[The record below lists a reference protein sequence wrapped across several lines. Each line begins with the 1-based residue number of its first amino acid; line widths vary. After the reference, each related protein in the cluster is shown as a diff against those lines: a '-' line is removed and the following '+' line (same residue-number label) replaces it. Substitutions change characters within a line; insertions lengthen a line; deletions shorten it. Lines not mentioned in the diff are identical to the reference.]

1 MTANVDSIRLDPPPS
16 QWVVRFARLIASG
29 GRVLDVACGGGR
41 HTRLLAALGYV
52 VDAVDR
58 DVGGLTNISP
68 SVRVL
73 QADIEEGTW
82 PYEGTS
88 FAGVV
93 VTNYLHRPL
102 MPRLIDS
109 VAQGGVFIYETF
121 SAGNERYGRPSRPD
135 FLLRRGELL
144 DTVRGQLDVVA
155 YEDVFVDVPKP
166 AMVQRIAAVRPAP

>member
-1 MTANVDSIRLDPPPS
+1 MTSNVDSTWLDAPAS
-16 QWVVRFARLIASG
+16 LWVVRFAGLIASG

-41 HTRLLAALGYV
+41 HTRLFAALGHK
-52 VDAVDR
+52 VDAVDL
-58 DVGGLTNISP
+58 DVGGLTNIPP

-73 QADIEEGTW
+73 QADLEEGPW
-82 PYEGTS
+82 PYEGTR

-102 MPRLIDS
+102 LPTLIDS

-135 FLLRRGELL
+135 FLLQRGELL
-144 DTVRGQLDVVA
+144 DTVRGQFDVIA
-155 YEDVFVDVPKP
+155 YEDVLVDVPRP
-166 AMVQRIAAVRPAP
+166 AMVQRIAAVRPTP